1 MRSNGWAYP
10 LAVVGLA
17 GPFVLAELHRLPP
30 WLAPCTLGVS
40 ALCFLVYGWDKVAA
54 GRAEDRVPEAMLHL
68 FALAGGWPGGLI
80 AQRVFRHKTVKA
92 SFQRMFWTTVVLNAA
107 VLAGLASP
115 IGHSAL
121 RWLGL
126 AAG

>member
-1 MRSNGWAYP
+1 
-10 LAVVGLA
+10 
-17 GPFVLAELHRLPP
+17 
-30 WLAPCTLGVS
+30 
-40 ALCFLVYGWDKVAA
+40 
-54 GRAEDRVPEAMLHL
+54 
-68 FALAGGWPGGLI
+68 LI